1 MIPESWRNGVVAVVG
16 LGKSGVAATKLL
28 VRAGARVYAS
38 DAAAQPYAA
47 IDGLRALPGV
57 EVQTGGHDLAKIAA
71 AAGVV
76 VSPGVPP
83 DAPPLAAARAAGVE
97 IVSELDLGWRALAGV
112 RAIAVTGTNG
122 KTTTTALVAHLLRVA
137 GLKAEAAGN
146 IGRPLADIAVAGE
159 RYQWLAVEVSSFQL
173 HDSPHF
179 SPDIGILTNLAPD
192 HLDRYPSIAA
202 YYADKQLLFRN
213 ARRDSVWVLNGDD
226 RAVLDLARGVA
237 GSQPRFSLRQPVEA
251 WYDAASRRLLLGGAE
266 LLPRAQLELLGDHN
280 VANALAAALAVQEAG
295 VPPGLIAEGL
305 RSFRALPHRLEP
317 VGEFGGVLWI
327 NDSKAT
333 NIASTV
339 VAIAAIS
346 RPFVLLLGGRH
357 KGEPYTRLGPLL
369 KDKCR
374 LVIAF
379 GEAGPLI
386 DRDLQGV
393 VPIDRGTTFADVME
407 RARRAARPG
416 DAVLLSPACSSYD
429 MFKNY
434 EERGATFRRLAPGGG
449 A

>member
-28 VRAGARVYAS
+28 AGAGARVYAS
-38 DAAAQPYAA
+38 DAAAQPDAA

-57 EVQTGGHDLAKIAA
+57 EVQTGGHDLEKIVR

-179 SPDIGILTNLAPD
+179 APDIGILTNLAPD
-192 HLDRYPSIAA
+192 HLDRYASIDA

-213 ARRDSVWVLNGDD
+213 ARQESVWVLNADD
-226 RAVLDLARGVA
+226 PAVLQLARGVA
-237 GSQPRFSLRQPVEA
+237 GSQPRFSLRKPAEA
-251 WYDAASRRLLLGGAE
+251 WYDRASRRLLLGGAE
-266 LLPRAQLELLGDHN
+266 LLARDQLALLGDHN

-295 VPPGLIAEGL
+295 LPPGLIAEGL
-305 RSFRALPHRLEP
+305 RSFQALPHRLEP

-339 VAIAAIS
+339 VAIEAMS

-369 KDKCR
+369 EGRCR
-374 LVIAF
+374 LVIAY

-386 DRDLQGV
+386 EHDLQSV
-393 VPIDRGTTFADVME
+393 VPMERGTTFADVME

-434 EERGATFRRLAPGGG
+434 EERGATFRRLAQG